1 MVANSDPENYGQLQ
15 VYEVPSQLQVAGP
28 SIVNSAIQANPLVS
42 SQVSLLNQNGSS
54 VTFGNL
60 LLIPIENSLLYVR
73 PLYVSSDQNR
83 QPLVQRVIVAYE
95 DQDGSMQ
102 ISIRE
107 TLRLALQELFPSVPT
122 SVFAGVGGPSS
133 SIARSSLQLN
143 AGNGIE
149 NAGGTTTTTSSPD
162 SSTPSTGEPSGTVD
176 GLINQA
182 SDLLAKA
189 QVDLAASC
197 QTGVCDLNAY
207 QAAVKQAGDYLA
219 QAKVLSSQGAGGGG
233 TGDSS
238 TTTTSTTGTSA

>member
-1 MVANSDPENYGQLQ
+1 VGNSDPDKYGQLQ
-15 VYEVPSQLQVAGP
+15 VYTVPSQLQVAGP

-42 SQVSLLNQNGSS
+42 SQVSLLNQNGST

-107 TLRLALQELFPSVPT
+107 TLRLALQELFPSVPK
-122 SVFAGVGGPSS
+122 SVFDGVGGTSS
-133 SIARSSLQLN
+133 SITQSSLQF
-143 AGNGIE
+143 NGA
-149 NAGGTTTTTSSPD
+149 NSNSNSGTTTTTTTPS
-162 SSTPSTGEPSGTVD
+162 SSTPSTGEPSDTVD

-182 SDLLAKA
+182 STLLANA
-189 QVDLAASC
+189 QANLTASC
-197 QTGVCDLNAY
+197 QAGSCDVNAFL
-207 QAAVKQAGDYLA
+207 AAAKEAGALLDRAKALSA
-219 QAKVLSSQGAGGGG
+219 QGGGG
-233 TGDSS
+233 GD
-238 TTTTSTTGTSA
+238 TTTSTTTTPTTTGTSA